1 MDTQDKLKI
10 IFDAVDLE
18 KIATQGIDKADLQ
31 ILKSRV
37 MAKFPSTKPIQTDF
51 DIEVP
56 KSGLIEIYTDGA
68 SFGNPGKAGAGVLV
82 QTSDREEIFTL
93 AEPIGVATNNVAE
106 YTALLMA
113 CQFLTQTDL
122 KEKYCH
128 FKLDSE
134 LVVKQIN
141 GIYKIKNP
149 DLRDLN
155 KQIQSELSKINAWKV
170 SHVRREYNTVADK
183 LSKEGAN
190 KN

>member
-1 MDTQDKLKI
+1 MDTQEKLKI

-18 KIATQGIDKADLQ
+18 KIASQGVDKADWQ

-37 MAKFPSTKPIQTDF
+37 LAKFPSTKPIQT
-51 DIEVP
+51 EVEIDVP
-56 KSGLIEIYTDGA
+56 QSELIEIYTDGA
-68 SFGNPGKAGAGVLV
+68 SLGNPGNAGVGAFV
-82 QTSDREEIFTL
+82 QTTEGEEIYSIS
-93 AEPIGVATNNVAE
+93 EPIGVATNNVAE
-106 YTALLMA
+106 YSALLTA
-113 CQFLTQTDL
+113 CRFLNQTDL
-122 KEKYCH
+122 KDKFCH

-134 LVVKQIN
+134 LVVKQVN

-155 KQIQSELSKINAWKV
+155 KQIQSELVKIRRWKI
-170 SHVRREYNTVADK
+170 SHVKREFNKVADK